1 MKFAMM
7 GQPVWHVRTAPLSL
21 VGGLVPLIPVP
32 PLVVTVSSLEMKYV
46 MMETMMDVPPA
57 LGLLLAGHV
66 THYLAHL
73 SVETAQS
80 LVMRHVMMVTLIHV
94 TGALATAC

>member
-32 PLVVTVSSLEMKYV
+32 PLVVTVSSLEMKSV
-46 MMETMMDVPPA
+46 KMETMMVVHPT
-57 LGLLLAGHV
+57 LVLLLAGPV
-66 THYLAHL
+66 TQYLANP